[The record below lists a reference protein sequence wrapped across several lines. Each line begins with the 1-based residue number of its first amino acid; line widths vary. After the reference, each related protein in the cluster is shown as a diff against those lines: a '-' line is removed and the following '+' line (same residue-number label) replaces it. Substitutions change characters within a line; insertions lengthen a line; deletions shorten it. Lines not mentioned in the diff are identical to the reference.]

1 MRLNKL
7 PPFKD
12 LEKYIKANKSEF
24 DLWLNS
30 TNPTENVP
38 KCWEASDLTAV
49 GEVMYEALTIQAFRP
64 DNIHAMMRKFV
75 LTIMGANFLQ
85 DVEQEMDMSAV
96 VEKEVCINKLME
108 YL

>member
-12 LEKYIKANKSEF
+12 LEKYIKANKAEF
-24 DLWLNS
+24 DQWLDS
-30 TNPTENVP
+30 TNPIDNVP
-38 KCWEASDLTAV
+38 KCWDATDLTTV
-49 GEVMYEALTIQAFRP
+49 GEVMYEALAIQAFRP

-85 DVEQEMDMSAV
+85 DVEKEMDMSSV
-96 VEKEVCINKLME
+96 VEKEVCVC
-108 YL
+108 